1 MSKTNYSRHPKAALT
16 TLGAVG
22 THLRNPWVT
31 AWWSAALPGFGHLLV
46 SNHFKGFVL
55 LLWEFIVNREAHINA
70 AIIFSFTGRFQEARD
85 IVDHR
90 WLLLYAAV
98 YVYAIWDSYS
108 ETIEQNKYYIL
119 AEREDYPIVPAK
131 FTAMEVGYG
140 KKRKPSLAIMW
151 SLLTPGLGHLYTKK
165 IAEGFIILTW
175 TIVFAYLS
183 HVCEAIE
190 FSLLGDFDK
199 ARSVVDYEWL
209 LFLPSIYGYSAYAS
223 YAGLVELN
231 KYYEAEQAR
240 FLRQTYMDSKY
251 TMPM

>member
-1 MSKTNYSRHPKAALT
+1 MSKNQYPRHPKGALT

-31 AWWSAALPGFGHLLV
+31 AWWSAALPGFGHLLI

-55 LLWEFIVNREAHINA
+55 MLWEFIVNRQAHINS
-70 AIIFSFTGRFQEARD
+70 AILLSFTGRFQEASD

-108 ETIEQNKYYIL
+108 ETIEQNKYYVL

-131 FTAMEVGYG
+131 FTSLEVGYG
-140 KKRKPSLAIMW
+140 KKRKPLLAIMW

-165 IAEGFIILTW
+165 IIEGFIILTW

-190 FSLLGDFDK
+190 FSLFGDFAK
-199 ARSVVDYEWL
+199 ARSVVDYDWL
-209 LFLPSIYGYSAYAS
+209 LFIPSIYGYSAYAS

-240 FLRQTYMDSKY
+240 YLRQNYMDSEY